1 MRRAIF
7 FVKEFC
13 IHPVRIPFHCQ
24 RPIAKVR
31 QKNRRD
37 PDIVIDHLAFG
48 EPDFRVENLVQV
60 RNRELFT
67 FNDEF
72 SFFWHYSKRST
83 LNAQR
88 PISNCRSPF
97 APWSGERR
105 LLACSRRQLA
115 DDILFLGSARVS
127 RVGDDVS
134 SSRTSRKDCFGET
147 PKVRA
152 GLALHARRAHYPAEE
167 NRLAACAPQPD
178 HAKKRSGVSI

>member
-7 FVKEFC
+7 FVKEFR

-31 QKNRRD
+31 QKNRRQ
-37 PDIVIDHLAFG
+37 PGIVIDHLAFS

-88 PISNCRSPF
+88 PISNCRSPI
-97 APWSGERR
+97 APLSGESR
-105 LLACSRRQLA
+105 LRACSCRQLA
-115 DDILFLGSARVS
+115 DDILFLDSARLSCVLVS
-127 RVGDDVS
+127 A
-134 SSRTSRKDCFGET
+134 SRRNSLSEKSAMTR
-147 PKVRA
+147 RHRQ
-152 GLALHARRAHYPAEE
+152 HARRARYPTEE

-178 HAKKRSGVSI
+178 HAKNRS